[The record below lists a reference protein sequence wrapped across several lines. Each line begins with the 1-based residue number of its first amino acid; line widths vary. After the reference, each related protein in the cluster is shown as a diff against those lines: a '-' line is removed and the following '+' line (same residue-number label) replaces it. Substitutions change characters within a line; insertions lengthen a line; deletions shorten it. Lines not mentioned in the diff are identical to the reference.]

1 MYAEIMVDVANSE
14 VDRKFDYYFEG
25 GNVFVGSR
33 VIVPFGARKINGVV
47 VKIKDDTDFDKTK
60 IKSIIGVSED
70 IPALTEESLKT
81 AEFIQKRYHVTR
93 ALALRLFLPS
103 EMRRDAV
110 GEKTE
115 RVVFLSD
122 VKNAEEVIGKQAKK
136 QAEAYGYL
144 KDTGEEKFTVLSK
157 KFGAGAIN
165 ALIEKGVCGVKEVK
179 VGRSPYSMLT
189 EEKKRVELT
198 KRQQEAV
205 ESIENTDKTIT
216 LLHGVT
222 GSGKTEVYLRLINDT
237 LEKGRTAVMLVP
249 EIALT
254 PQMLRQLRAR
264 FGNVAAI
271 FHSGLNAGE
280 KYDEWWRLRNG
291 EARVVIGARSA
302 IFSPVENVGLI
313 IIDEEHDSS
322 YYSEKSPR
330 YGTLEIANFRAK
342 YNGAKIVLGSATP
355 SIETY
360 NLAKKGVYNLAVMPE
375 RINKKPLPEIII
387 ADMRK
392 EIRRG
397 NHTEFSS
404 TMKEELKN
412 CLDEGGQA
420 MIFLNRR
427 GYSQYV
433 ICTECGYV
441 PKCKDCDVSLTYHY
455 DDDSLKCHYCGAKYH
470 MITSCPECGSKFLR
484 YGALGTQKVVIEL
497 QKLFP
502 QARILRMDNDTTASK
517 DGHLKILSAFQ
528 ERKADILVGT
538 QMIAKG
544 HDFAGVTFVGII
556 DADMSLHFSDYRSGE
571 RTFQLITQVAGRSGR
586 ADKQG
591 KVVLQTYSP
600 DNYVLGYATSYD
612 YEGFYERE
620 LAVRQATKFPP
631 FAKVVRVL
639 ATSTDETECIEGIKY
654 AFTDVKELREK
665 YPDKFIFA
673 NCMKAP
679 VKRIQNKFRFQI
691 LLRLTGEVDS
701 LVDEI
706 YFIAKKYTT
715 AEVTLSVEENP
726 ANMS

>member
-1 MYAEIMVDVANSE
+1 MYAEVMVDITNSE
-14 VDRKFDYYFEG
+14 VDRKFDYKFDS

-33 VIVPFGARKINGVV
+33 VTVPFGSRKINGIVV
-47 VKIKDDTDFDKTK
+47 AVKNETELDESKV
-60 IKSIIGVSED
+60 KSIVDVLED

-81 AEFIQKRYHVTR
+81 ADYIQRRYHVTKT
-93 ALALRLFLPS
+93 LALRLFLPS
-103 EMRRDAV
+103 EMRRDEI
-110 GEKTE
+110 GEKTV
-115 RVVFLSD
+115 RAVCLTGIA
-122 VKNAEEVIGKQAKK
+122 NADEIIGKKAKK
-136 QAEAYGYL
+136 QAEAYEYL
-144 KDTGEEKFTVLSK
+144 LKRGEEKFPALAK
-157 KFGAGAIN
+157 MFGASAIN
-165 ALIEKGVCGVKEVK
+165 GLIEKGVFFVKDVK
-179 VGRSPYSMLT
+179 VERSPYSDLNENKKEITLT
-189 EEKKRVELT
+189 DKQEK
-198 KRQQEAV
+198 AV
-205 ESIENTDKTIT
+205 ESIKNTDKTVT
-216 LLHGVT
+216 LLYGVT
-222 GSGKTEVYLRLINDT
+222 GSGKTEVYLKLINDT
-237 LEKGRTAVMLVP
+237 LEKGRTAIMLVP

-271 FHSGLNAGE
+271 FHSGLTAGE

-291 EARVVIGARSA
+291 DARVVIGARSA
-302 IFSPVENVGLI
+302 IFSPIENVGLI

-322 YYSEKSPR
+322 YSSEKSPR
-330 YGTLEIANFRAK
+330 YNTLEIACFRAK
-342 YNGAKIVLGSATP
+342 FNGAKIVLGSATP

-360 NLAKKGVYNLAVMPE
+360 NLAKKGIYNLAVMPD

-404 TMKEELKN
+404 AMKEELKN
-412 CLDEGGQA
+412 CLDDGGQA

-470 MITSCPECGSKFLR
+470 MITQCPECGSKFLR
-484 YGALGTQKVVIEL
+484 YGALGTQKVVLEL

-502 QARILRMDNDTTASK
+502 EAKILRMDNDTTANK
-517 DGHLKILSAFQ
+517 DGHLKILTAFQ
-528 ERKADILVGT
+528 ERRADILVGT

-544 HDFAGVTFVGII
+544 HDFPDVTFVGII

-600 DNYVLGYATSYD
+600 DNYILGFATAYD
-612 YEGFYERE
+612 YEGFFERE
-620 LAVRQATKFPP
+620 LSVRQATKFPP

-639 ATSTDETECIEGIKY
+639 ATSTDEGECIEAVKY
-654 AFTDVKELREK
+654 AFGDVKALREK
-665 YPDKFIFA
+665 FQDNFVFA

-679 VKRIQNKFRFQI
+679 VKRIQNKFRYQI
-691 LLRLTGEVDS
+691 LLRLAGETQNV
-701 LVDEI
+701 VDEI
-706 YFIAKKYTT
+706 YYIAKKYTT

-726 ANMS
+726 ASMN